1 MLPNYV
7 ERSTSLIVLAI
18 ALNYLITYAIAIVAG
33 TGMVTHGI
41 AFLAKIL
48 FIWGC
53 SLIAKGK
60 GYSYLWGTLGVVPII
75 GLLILIILP
84 PKYQSF

>member
-33 TGMVTHGI
+33 TGIVTNVI
-41 AFLAKIL
+41 TFLAKIL

-60 GYSYLWGTLGVVPII
+60 GYSSLWGTLGVVPII

-84 PKYQSF
+84 RKYRAF

>member
-1 MLPNYV
+1 MLPNYI
-7 ERSTSLIVLAI
+7 ERSTSLIILAI
-18 ALNYLITYAIAIVAG
+18 ALNYLMTYAIAIVAG
-33 TGMVTHGI
+33 TGFVTNAI
-41 AFLAKIL
+41 SFLARIL

-75 GLLILIILP
+75 GWLILIILP
-84 PKYQSF
+84 SKDRAF

>member
-1 MLPNYV
+1 MLPNYL

-18 ALNYLITYAIAIVAG
+18 ALNYLITYAIAIVSG
-33 TGMVTHGI
+33 TGVVTNGI

-60 GYSYLWGTLGVVPII
+60 GYSYLWGTLGAVPII
-75 GLLILIILP
+75 GWLILIILP
-84 PKYQSF
+84 SKERSF